1 LANSQ
6 KLFRLKKCL
15 IESEKSNKEGL
26 NGMIKL
32 RQHALALHSC
42 DVPGYKYEMATTWT
56 MPRGCSA
63 TDVVYWINYA
73 IDLSADLYLHNVV
86 INCHGSPGAI
96 HVGGCYDKKKGSG
109 SKITLGDV
117 AIFQSLRKR
126 GAVGT
131 IWIVACEVAK
141 NKEGSTLGTDFC
153 KQLAINAGCD
163 VVAADKTQ
171 KVDFIFNNF
180 RHPYGHIDDFE
191 GIAYRFSPG
200 GSVEVWSRE
209 D

>member
-1 LANSQ
+1 M
-6 KLFRLKKCL
+6 RLICRRIYICIML
-15 IESEKSNKEGL
+15 LSIVTVRPARFTS
-26 NGMIKL
+26 
-32 RQHALALHSC
+32 A
-42 DVPGYKYEMATTWT
+42 DATT
-56 MPRGCSA
+56 
-63 TDVVYWINYA
+63 
-73 IDLSADLYLHNVV
+73 
-86 INCHGSPGAI
+86 
-96 HVGGCYDKKKGSG
+96 KKGSG

-131 IWIVACEVAK
+131 IWIVACEVAQ